1 MRLRID
7 DDNIFEQLGL
17 PKLQELST
25 EFYRRVQADED
36 PEFKAIFARDLS
48 EAVQNQFEFFAQR
61 FGGPQL
67 YTQRKGHPALRMRH
81 ADFKITRRAA
91 ERWVMHMRDSMAAVG
106 IPDNIRERLDEFFV
120 STAEFLVNLDE
131 AGEKLY

>member
-17 PKLQELST
+17 AKLQELST

-36 PEFKAIFARDLS
+36 PEFKAIFTRDLS

-61 FGGPQL
+61 FGGPAL
-67 YTQRKGHPALRMRH
+67 YTQRKGHPALRGRH
-81 ADFKITRRAA
+81 ANFRITKRAA
-91 ERWVMHMRDSMAAVG
+91 ERWVLHMREAMDTVG
-106 IPDNIRERLDEFFV
+106 IPAGIRERMDEFFV
-120 STAEFLVNLDE
+120 STAEFLVNLSDE
-131 AGEKLY
+131 GEKLY